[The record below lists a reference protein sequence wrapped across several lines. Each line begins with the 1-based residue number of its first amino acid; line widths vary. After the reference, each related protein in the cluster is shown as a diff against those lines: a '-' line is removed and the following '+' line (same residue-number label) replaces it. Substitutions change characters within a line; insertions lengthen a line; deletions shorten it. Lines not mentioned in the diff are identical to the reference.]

1 MLNIGMLTNYQ
12 LTIQTLIDGDD
23 DADEIK
29 HMFEFRISAQTD
41 DDIKALPHMV
51 DSGHS
56 IVIRP

>member
-1 MLNIGMLTNYQ
+1 MAAQ
-12 LTIQTLIDGDD
+12 
-23 DADEIK
+23 IK
-29 HMFEFRISAQTD
+29 RMFIFHTSGQTD

>member
-1 MLNIGMLTNYQ
+1 MLAQ
-12 LTIQTLIDGDD
+12 
-23 DADEIK
+23 IK
-29 HMFEFRISAQTD
+29 RMFIFHISGQTD